1 MSRKSLEVAI
11 EPKIL
16 SWARESI
23 GRSIQEVAK
32 RMSVSENTVNSWELG
47 EKKPTLLQLEKLA
60 KTIYKRPL
68 AAFFLSTPPIDPP
81 LPADYRVLPTD
92 KKLPFSAKTRLAIR
106 RARRLQTLATELMEN
121 LNKGASKVGSLKL
134 SDNPE
139 DAAAKIRQESE
150 ISIDKQLKW
159 KNSNE
164 AFNAWK
170 RFLEDRRILIFQM
183 SLPLEDAIRGFSLAD
198 GKIPTVVLNI
208 KDSINGRIFSLFHE
222 YAHLLLNES
231 GVCNMGEQDNLPKDK
246 AIEKFCNHFSGSFL
260 VPKNDLASHSVVKSM
275 KQYTK
280 ISDEILENIANDF
293 KVSKE
298 VILLRMVTFGWV
310 PKEMYKQ
317 KHEEWEGKRKEIP
330 EEARMYKISQPKK
343 CIRENGIPFV
353 SLVMEA
359 HNKGVITYRDIS
371 DYLGV
376 RTRHLPKIEQL
387 ISEKV

>member
-1 MSRKSLEVAI
+1 MSRKSLEVSI

-23 GRSIQEVAK
+23 GRGIQEVAK
-32 RMSVSENTVNSWELG
+32 RMNVSENTVNSWELG

-68 AAFFLSTPPIDPP
+68 AAFFLSTPPIDPS

-92 KKLPFSAKTRLAIR
+92 KRLPFSAKTRLAIR
-106 RARRLQTLATELMEN
+106 RARRLQSLATELMEN
-121 LNKGASKVGSLKL
+121 LNKGVSKVGAVKL

-139 DAAAKIRQESE
+139 DAAAKIRQESQ
-150 ISIDKQLKW
+150 IGIDKQSKW

-164 AFNAWK
+164 AFNMWK

-198 GKIPTVVLNI
+198 GKIPTIVLNI
-208 KDSINGRIFSLFHE
+208 KDSMNGRIFSLFHE

-231 GVCNMGEQDNLPKDK
+231 GVCNMEEQDNLPKDK
-246 AIEKFCNHFSGSFL
+246 AIEKFCNHFSGAFL
-260 VPKNDLASHSVVKSM
+260 VPKDDLLNHSAAKSI
-275 KQYTK
+275 KQYAN

-293 KVSKE
+293 KVSRE
-298 VILLRMVTFGWV
+298 VILLRMVAFGLV
-310 PKEMYKQ
+310 PKDVYKQ

-330 EEARMYKISQPKK
+330 GEVRIYKISQPKK
-343 CIRENGIPFV
+343 CIRENGVPFV

-359 HNKGVITYRDIS
+359 HNKGAITYRDVS

-376 RTRHLPKIEQL
+376 RTRHLTKIEQL